1 MDGARQLVGF
11 LALGPALDRR
21 GAGSGDASAKE
32 VGTSRKAR
40 CQPTTSGATQQQ
52 ASRSPCVAREVSLGV
67 RSGRALKTK
76 QAPIRVTSARHTP
89 PRRRGALFAKGKSHT
104 LWCDSAGAF
113 SFPLL
118 AALAAAAAPR
128 APNALS
134 LARHGALCALSLTW
148 FVGLARRVRLER
160 AEQGL
165 CAAVRAG
172 VLARWRCR
180 RRARRGRR
188 AAGALA
194 AHRCLT
200 ARNGAWAR
208 HAAPGRRG
216 CGAARGRALQA
227 CGHARAPVRSCVR
240 MRCRLATPRGGG
252 GLQGRYRAP
261 APRRPPARL

>member
-104 LWCDSAGAF
+104 LSRWCLFF
-113 SFPLL
+113 SPSCR
-118 AALAAAAAPR
+118 ARGCCGTARPKCAVSR
-128 APNALS
+128 APWRPMRA
-134 LARHGALCALSLTW
+134 LTW
-148 FVGLARRVRLER
+148 FVGLARRVRRER